1 MHSKN
6 PIYRKT
12 QKIVFP
18 VEEGVENIEYSYA
31 TQRWELGLF
40 AVHEQKGGRSL
51 MKVSK
56 LKKPKADTEN
66 AWCLISH
73 SSKIFDCL

>member
-6 PIYRKT
+6 PICRKT

-18 VEEGVENIEYSYA
+18 VEEGVENIEYSLYT

-40 AVHEQKGGRSL
+40 AVHEQKGGRTL
-51 MKVSK
+51 MKVNK
-56 LKKPKADTEN
+56 LKKSKTDREN
-66 AWCLISH
+66 A
-73 SSKIFDCL
+73 